1 MTHAEAYTHTHI
13 HRSILPYL
21 GILTCIL
28 MCETFLCVH
37 VNNCVY
43 VIEVSEYDPLNL
55 YINRRKQ
62 SIYLVVNCD
71 GAALISLKH

>member
-1 MTHAEAYTHTHI
+1 
-13 HRSILPYL
+13 
-21 GILTCIL
+21 

-71 GAALISLKH
+71 GAALISLKHWNSESHFCVTLSKKTILQ